1 MVDLTEITTEQ
12 LMKEMQRRLD
22 CQNKPEKHVVLAGN
36 AQATKPG
43 GDWCL
48 LNFSR

>member
-22 CQNKPEKHVVLAGN
+22 CQAKPEKHVVLAGIL
-36 AQATKPG
+36 KESKG
-43 GDWCL
+43 
-48 LNFSR
+48 SRAP